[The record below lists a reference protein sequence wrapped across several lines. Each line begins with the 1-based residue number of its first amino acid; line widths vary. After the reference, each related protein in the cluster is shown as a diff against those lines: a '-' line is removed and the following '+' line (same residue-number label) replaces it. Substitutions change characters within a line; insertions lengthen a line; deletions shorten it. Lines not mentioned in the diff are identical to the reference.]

1 MNRLEFCLRLAKGI
15 FAGKQLANEQWQRAK
30 PPQEFQQFI
39 SYWKPRT
46 FVNGTLRG
54 IDVDLKIDGGLRK
67 FRFIEQNPNKTDNKG
82 ALKSFAQQA
91 RDGSQIVWLID
102 QGNDKFLGRIQDGT
116 WYAAEERAYSVAN
129 QNSQPVVAPNQ
140 FDESYIPE
148 IPDTINV
155 PEYVQNYTEMDM
167 ATLIAMSEEQEIYM
181 EEE

>member
-102 QGNDKFLGRIQDGT
+102 Q
-116 WYAAEERAYSVAN
+116 E
-129 QNSQPVVAPNQ
+129 
-140 FDESYIPE
+140 
-148 IPDTINV
+148 TINFWEESKTEHGTQQKNAHIPSLIKIPSRWWLLTNSMRV
-155 PEYVQNYTEMDM
+155 TFPRFQTLSMYQNTCK
-167 ATLIAMSEEQEIYM
+167 TTQRWTWLLS
-181 EEE
+181 